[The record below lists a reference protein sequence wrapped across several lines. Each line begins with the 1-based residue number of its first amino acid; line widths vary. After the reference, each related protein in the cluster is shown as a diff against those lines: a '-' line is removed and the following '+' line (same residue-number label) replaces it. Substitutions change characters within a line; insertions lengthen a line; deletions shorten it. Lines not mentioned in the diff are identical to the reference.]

1 LEQPKSDFVL
11 PFADIANSVVEP
23 KMPSNRNSVS
33 SSLADEINY
42 FPYIYHVST
51 EATPTIA
58 PPLTWYDAYTAIHDY
73 WSRPNTMLQNQPLP
87 TPVQY
92 FSANKTISK
101 ARFLMRYYFKSQAN
115 APPVPTHKP
124 LSMNAYQSVGENA
137 SMQEQKKWMEL
148 ASAIR
153 TCIQKQNKFQWNYD
167 YGRFERL
174 VSKLDITLDLD
185 WYNYF
190 LQSCYG
196 VQYYSM
202 NPNCHLR
209 TCVFADQH
217 VSCALYQKRKT
228 LIDAPFPSVM
238 YTEDEMKQ
246 RIQHMIEILITSLQD
261 PSQYLKNEQD
271 LKPIWI
277 EYLNDTLED
286 WCDES
291 RLHNY
296 DATRQHWLSKVDEND
311 EMLKISVINN
321 QKVGDAIIQASA
333 MKGCKVNKG

>member
-1 LEQPKSDFVL
+1 LEQPKPDFVL

-23 KMPSNRNSVS
+23 KMPSNRNSVA

-42 FPYIYHVST
+42 FPYIYYVST

-58 PPLTWYDAYTAIHDY
+58 PPLTWYEAYTAIHDY
-73 WSRPNTMLQNQPLP
+73 WSRPNTMLQNQSLP

-124 LSMNAYQSVGENA
+124 LSMNAYQSVGENV

-153 TCIQKQNKFQWNYD
+153 TCIQKQNKFQWHYD

-271 LKPIWI
+271 VKPIWI

-333 MKGCKVNKG
+333 NERI